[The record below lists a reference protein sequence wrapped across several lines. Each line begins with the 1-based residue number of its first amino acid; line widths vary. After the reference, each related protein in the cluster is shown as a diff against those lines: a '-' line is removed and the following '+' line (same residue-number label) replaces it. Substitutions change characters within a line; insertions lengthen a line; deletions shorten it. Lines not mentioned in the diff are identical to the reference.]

1 MNNEQNEYRYFLR
14 LSYLGTNYHGW
25 QIQPGS
31 VSVQEL
37 LQDALSLILR
47 TKIGVTGAGRTD
59 TGVHAAVFYAHFDS
73 IHCPE
78 SIREMQLAF
87 KVNRILPPDIAVHD
101 ILPVVIDA
109 HARFSATSRTYQYHI
124 CTKKDPYRAGISW
137 LYERELDLKTMQ
149 EAAKRLFHHND
160 FASFARS
167 NTQVKTTIC
176 NIEQASWTQKDH
188 IITFAVKAD
197 RFLRNMVRAMVG
209 TMIDV
214 GLGKHTPDGF
224 EQIMLA
230 RDRRKAGKS
239 APACGLHLT
248 GIEYP
253 RELFI

>member
-47 TKIGVTGAGRTD
+47 ATIGVTGAGRTD
-59 TGVHAAVFYAHFDS
+59 TGVHAAMFYAHFDS
-73 IHCPE
+73 LQCPE
-78 SIREMQLAF
+78 SIRDMQLVF
-87 KVNRILPPDIAVHD
+87 KVNRILPTDIAVHE
-101 ILPVVIDA
+101 ILPVVPDA
-109 HARFSATSRTYQYHI
+109 HARFSATSRTYQYQI
-124 CTKKDPYRAGISW
+124 CTKKDPYKAGISW
-137 LYERELDLKTMQ
+137 LYEKKLNLDAMQ
-149 EAAKRLFHHND
+149 EACKRLFLHTD

-176 NIEQASWTQKDH
+176 HIEHASWTQNGH
-188 IITFAVKAD
+188 MIAFEVNAN

-214 GLGKHTPDGF
+214 GLGKHSTDGF
-224 EQIMLA
+224 EQIILA

-248 GIEYP
+248 QMEYP
-253 RELFI
+253 KEIFI